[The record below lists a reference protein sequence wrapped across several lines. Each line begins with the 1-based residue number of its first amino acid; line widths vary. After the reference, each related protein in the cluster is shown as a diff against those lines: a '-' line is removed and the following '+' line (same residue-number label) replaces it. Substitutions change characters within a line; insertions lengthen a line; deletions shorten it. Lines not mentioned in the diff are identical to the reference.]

1 MTGAPADADRAVVN
15 GANEL
20 SPPLRASVPSAE
32 DFIRSALITEIAA
45 MLDELGN
52 PALVERIYPNGWR
65 NADRMGLVSL
75 YELCRRTFA
84 KRGTGK

>member
-1 MTGAPADADRAVVN
+1 MTGATPKGVGPSQAEPVPV
-15 GANEL
+15 
-20 SPPLRASVPSAE
+20 SSLRASVPSAD
-32 DFIRSALITEIAA
+32 DFIRSALTNEIAT

-75 YELCRRTFA
+75 YELCRRTFV